1 METSPNGE
9 RPHGR
14 PRVGFICNAD
24 HDVFGA
30 VADRLQRDD
39 IDVRFFEPGTTV
51 PESAIEDLSLLLNK
65 KVAPESF
72 RALAAADQRGVPTWN
87 GSGTAQLG
95 VRLAGYHAL
104 AQVGCRVP
112 ETTFVPPEGE
122 YVAKTFVDWHYEPD
136 PVCNGEGDL
145 YQPLLATT
153 GIDHK
158 YYAVDTGDAVDVRV
172 LRTTSKLGGEKEPLG
187 LDDPD
192 PTLAAAVRRLL
203 RVTESQA
210 LGVDFVETDDGF
222 WAVDVNPAMSFRHA
236 AMEAHLAASVRARL
250 AVTRPDETV
259 V

>member
-1 METSPNGE
+1 METSPNRE

-14 PRVGFICNAD
+14 RVGFICNAD

-30 VADRLQRDD
+30 VADRLEREG
-39 IDVRFFEPGTTV
+39 IGVRFFEPGTTV
-51 PESAIEDLSLLLNK
+51 PESAIGECSLLLNK

-72 RALAAADQRGVPTWN
+72 RALAVADRQGVPTWN
-87 GSGTAQLG
+87 GTGTAQLG

-112 ETTFVPPEGE
+112 ETTFAPPEGE
-122 YVAKTFVDWHYEPD
+122 HVAKTFVDWYYEPD

-145 YQPLLATT
+145 YQRLLSTT

-158 YYAVDTGDAVDVRV
+158 YYAVDTGDAIDVRV

-187 LDDPD
+187 LADPN
-192 PTLAAAVRRLL
+192 PALAQLVRRLL
-203 RVTESQA
+203 RLTDSQA
-210 LGVDFVETDDGF
+210 LGVDFVETDEGF

-236 AMEAHLAASVRARL
+236 EMEAQLAASVRARL
-250 AVTRPDETV
+250 AAARPDEAV